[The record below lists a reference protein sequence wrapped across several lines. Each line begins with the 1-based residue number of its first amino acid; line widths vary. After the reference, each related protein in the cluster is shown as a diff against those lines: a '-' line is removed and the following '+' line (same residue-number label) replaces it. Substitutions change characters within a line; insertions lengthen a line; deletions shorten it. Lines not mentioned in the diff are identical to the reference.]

1 MLKEKEEENGELKL
15 KRERSNVYRKGV
27 REWRTQR
34 EKRKI

>member
-1 MLKEKEEENGELKL
+1 MENSNGEL

>member
-1 MLKEKEEENGELKL
+1 MENSKIKEKDLM
-15 KRERSNVYRKGV
+15 KRERSNVDRKGV

>member
-1 MLKEKEEENGELKL
+1 MENSNE